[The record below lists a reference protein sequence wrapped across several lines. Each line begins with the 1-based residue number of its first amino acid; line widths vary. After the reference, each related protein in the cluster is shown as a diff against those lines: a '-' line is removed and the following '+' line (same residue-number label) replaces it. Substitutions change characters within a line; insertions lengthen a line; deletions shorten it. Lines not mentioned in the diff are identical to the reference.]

1 MKNSGS
7 AKFFSRLL
15 IMPRAADLPVTAS
28 EETVILARNLE
39 ELIPAFIENRRKE
52 LEELRGALDAGRYE
66 QLGQLGH
73 RMRGIGASYG
83 FDRVSHLGGQI
94 EQGAAASDREGLA
107 ARIAEYAEYLARVKV
122 VYE

>member
-1 MKNSGS
+1 
-7 AKFFSRLL
+7 
-15 IMPRAADLPVTAS
+15 MPRAADLPVTAS